1 MGKLISMAG
10 VDGAGKTTQARLLG
24 RWLSDC
30 GHTVA
35 IEAPPGPSLVR
46 RTLAELAG
54 QLGLGD
60 YHDVFGA
67 EVTHLVTAFQ
77 RLRDWVDRVVPAIP
91 ANEWVVTD
99 RSALCHY
106 AAASADGATN
116 GSDLRLVLGQL
127 PRPDLIL
134 YLDLAPEQARGR
146 LTARGSGL
154 EDTTFLRANDRGYR
168 ELPEFG
174 DFVVVPASG
183 PVEQVQDRLREAVR
197 RRFPVTEGAAG
208 LRAW

>member
-1 MGKLISMAG
+1 MGKLISLAG
-10 VDGAGKTTQARLLG
+10 VDGAGKTTQTRLLG
-24 RWLSDC
+24 QWLSDR

-35 IEAPPGPSLVR
+35 VEAPPGPSLVR
-46 RTLAELAG
+46 RTLAGLAD
-54 QLGLGD
+54 QLGLAD

-67 EVTHLVTAFQ
+67 NVTHLVSAFQ
-77 RLRDWVDRVVPAIP
+77 RLRDWTDRVVPALP

-116 GSDLRLVLGQL
+116 EADLRLVLGQL

-134 YLDLAPEQARGR
+134 YLDLDPQQACDR

-183 PVEQVQDRLREAVR
+183 PVEQVQDRLREALD
-197 RRFPVTEGAAG
+197 RRFAVTGGEAG
-208 LRAW
+208 RPAW

>member
-1 MGKLISMAG
+1 MGKLISLAG

-24 RWLSDC
+24 QWLSDC

-35 IEAPPGPSLVR
+35 VEAPPGPSLVR

-77 RLRDWVDRVVPAIP
+77 RLRDWVDRVVPALP

-106 AAASADGATN
+106 AAASADGAN
-116 GSDLRLVLGQL
+116 NEADLRLVLGQL

-134 YLDLAPEQARGR
+134 YLDLAPEQARDR
-146 LTARGSGL
+146 LTARDSGL
-154 EDTTFLRANDRGYR
+154 EDTTFLCANDRGYR
-168 ELPEFG
+168 EL
-174 DFVVVPASG
+174 
-183 PVEQVQDRLREAVR
+183 L
-197 RRFPVTEGAAG
+197 
-208 LRAW
+208 

>member
-134 YLDLAPEQARGR
+134 YLDLAPEQARDR